1 MSVTKVERKR
11 GPAWQVRY
19 REGRQNRSATFDRKG
34 DAVAFEAEVR
44 RRKRLGTLA
53 QLDAGDE
60 LLSDFGQEWWRL
72 HARPNL
78 ARSTQRRYASL
89 WDLHVLPHLGR
100 RRLREI
106 TPEVVANL
114 RADLDAAGV
123 GAATARSSLF
133 VLQSVMRLAV
143 LQGKLQSNPVKVVA
157 KPRQE
162 RRAVRPLSPEVV
174 ERLRAHLRPR
184 EATLVSVLAYA
195 GLRPGEA
202 LALTWDSIRE
212 RTILVERSVVLGQEK
227 GTKTNATR
235 TVRLMAPLA
244 QDLAAWRLA
253 SGRPPTMAY
262 VFPRADGRPWRDD
275 DYRNWRKRHFNPA
288 ARAVGLPGA
297 RPYDLRHSFVSLLI
311 QEGVSI
317 VDVARQGGH
326 SPEECLR
333 TYAHVFEEFDPA
345 DRTSAEVRIRAA
357 RRKPRVRDL
366 YVVSETPT
374 SEEPE
379 FGSGIKSRLSDSNRR
394 PPLYESG
401 ALPAELRRQAGRV

>member
-1 MSVTKVERKR
+1 VSVTKVERKR

-19 REGRQNRSATFDRKG
+19 RDGRRNRSATFDRKA

-60 LLSDFGQEWWRL
+60 LLSDFGREWWRL

-78 ARSTQRRYASL
+78 APSTQRRYVGL
-89 WDLHVLPHLGR
+89 WDLHVLPYVGR
-100 RRLREI
+100 HRLREI

-123 GAATARSSLF
+123 GAASARKALF

-143 LQGKLQSNPVKVVA
+143 LQGKLQANPVKVVT

-162 RRAVRPLSPEVV
+162 RRTVRPLPPETV
-174 ERLRAHLRPR
+174 ERLRANLPLR

-202 LALTWDSIRE
+202 LALAWGSIRE

-235 TVRLMAPLA
+235 TVRLLRPLA

-253 SGRPPTMAY
+253 SGRPPANAY
-262 VFPRADGRPWRDD
+262 VFQRADGRPWRDD

-288 ARAVGLPGA
+288 AKAAGVPDA

-317 VDVARQGGH
+317 VDVARQAGH

-333 TYAHVFEEFDPA
+333 TYAHVFEEFDPT
-345 DRTSAEVRIRAA
+345 DRTPAEERIGAA
-357 RRKPRVRDL
+357 RREPDVRDL
-366 YVVSETPT
+366 YVVSETAT
-374 SEEPE
+374 CEEPR
-379 FGSGIKSRLSDSNRR
+379 FGSGKRSRRWDSNPR

-401 ALPAELRRQAGRV
+401 ALAN